1 MAESVI
7 SNMSK
12 IPLFLLPATQQYNLP
27 GPTQLALKIFER
39 CKTVQNGGRIYVCP
53 ECGHRKIVYN
63 PCNKRGC
70 PTCGK
75 KNQVQ
80 WAIKTKEKL
89 LAIRHYHITISIPE
103 LFTDLWLKHKREVM
117 DSLFAASKEA
127 ILSVGENFGLLLGA
141 LLVFQ
146 SHGRGLSYK
155 PHMHCV
161 LSSGGIDEQGV
172 WHKLPNI
179 PFEII
184 SKTIAQILREQILKR
199 IDTLDIP
206 IEEDKSVCRRYRVFA
221 TIHDNNAE
229 AIVDYLAKTH
239 HGVSL
244 DISQGIKKDG
254 TMVEFSENKNGK
266 VLYTKLTQ
274 TLFIERYFNHIPPNH
289 SVTTR
294 YCGLYANRCKAFM
307 HFVRSQL
314 YLEEPK
320 EKAKFSEICERCHT
334 VLLIEKQYSRNEV
347 VEFSHYLQLHGP
359 PEVVAI

>member
-103 LFTDLWLKHKREVM
+103 LFTDLWLKYKREVM

-127 ILSVGENFGLLLGA
+127 ILSVGEKFGLLLG
-141 LLVFQ
+141 
-146 SHGRGLSYK
+146 
-155 PHMHCV
+155 
-161 LSSGGIDEQGV
+161 
-172 WHKLPNI
+172 
-179 PFEII
+179 
-184 SKTIAQILREQILKR
+184 IAMAENSQKNLK
-199 IDTLDIP
+199 I
-206 IEEDKSVCRRYRVFA
+206 
-221 TIHDNNAE
+221 
-229 AIVDYLAKTH
+229 
-239 HGVSL
+239 
-244 DISQGIKKDG
+244 
-254 TMVEFSENKNGK
+254 
-266 VLYTKLTQ
+266 
-274 TLFIERYFNHIPPNH
+274 
-289 SVTTR
+289 
-294 YCGLYANRCKAFM
+294 
-307 HFVRSQL
+307 
-314 YLEEPK
+314 
-320 EKAKFSEICERCHT
+320 
-334 VLLIEKQYSRNEV
+334 
-347 VEFSHYLQLHGP
+347 QLHQKKK
-359 PEVVAI
+359 IILLDHSTNLKKKNFFLIFLKDLF